1 MSVRNVLFLEDNDAK
16 FKDVSE
22 FTCEVLG
29 FDCTIY
35 RARTMVEAQ
44 KSLFAHAWDLY
55 LLDISMDVV
64 GGSRATGAVSQ
75 ATLGGM
81 SFARMI
87 SIEGL
92 EAPTILVTAFDS
104 FSDRAPGKTASKIND
119 LDYVS
124 ESVLNALGSHYKGTV
139 RFGTPNWRES
149 LRGLLQE
156 IV

>member
-1 MSVRNVLFLEDNDAK
+1 MIRNVLFLEDNDAK
-16 FKDVSE
+16 FKEVSE
-22 FTCEVLG
+22 FAYEILG
-29 FDCTIY
+29 LGCKIH

-44 KSLFAHAWDLY
+44 KALFAHVWNLY

-64 GGSRATGAVSQ
+64 GGSRATGAISQ

-104 FSDRAPGKTASKIND
+104 FSDKAPGKTASKIND
-119 LDYVS
+119 LNYVTQG
-124 ESVLNALGSHYKGTV
+124 VLDTLGRHYRGAV
-139 RFGTPNWRES
+139 RFGAPSWRES
-149 LRGLLQE
+149 LRDLLQE
-156 IV
+156 LV